1 MSATPPTRIFATKA
15 SHYVLGGFAL
25 ATAISWNS
33 AIKEILHKRF
43 SVNGD
48 SVLIYILYAVILTCV
63 LVVLIYFLPDT
74 TNELPKPTQKI
85 VQKHKI
91 EYLERELKDLRSRIH
106 KTH

>member
-1 MSATPPTRIFATKA
+1 MQPTKIFATKA

-33 AIKEILHKRF
+33 AIREVLNKKF

-48 SVLIYILYAVILTCV
+48 NILVYILYAIVLTCI

-85 VQKHKI
+85 VQKQKI
-91 EYLERELKDLRSRIH
+91 EHLENEVKRLRAYIVRPY
-106 KTH
+106 

>member
-1 MSATPPTRIFATKA
+1 MSAPPTKIFATKA

-43 SVNGD
+43 SINGD
-48 SVLIYILYAVILTCV
+48 SVLVYILYAVILTCV

-74 TNELPKPTQKI
+74 TNELPKPTQKL

-91 EYLERELKDLRSRIH
+91 EHLERELKELRSHIH
-106 KTH
+106 RTR

>member
-1 MSATPPTRIFATKA
+1 MNTSPTKIFATKA

-33 AIKEILHKRF
+33 AIKEILHRRF

-48 SVLIYILYAVILTCV
+48 SVLVYILYAIILTCV

-91 EYLERELKDLRSRIH
+91 EHLERELHKLRAHVKRA
-106 KTH
+106 